1 MEIVMDD
8 RKLPCIDAEKLK
20 ELLQNE
26 FEQCIADVTQ
36 AVNDGRAG
44 SVIDDSEEPVRQAAA
59 RFRQQVIMVLAEA
72 WSGKMSARLSI
83 AMRPV
88 MYIRVAALP

>member
-1 MEIVMDD
+1 MDD
-8 RKLPCIDAEKLK
+8 RRLPSIDAEKLK

-44 SVIDDSEEPVRQAAA
+44 SVIDDSEEPVRQAMGV
-59 RFRQQVIMVLAEA
+59 FRQQVFEKAIQMKINAAEA
-72 WSGKMSARLSI
+72 AFSPSEEPEDKGEVSS
-83 AMRPV
+83 
-88 MYIRVAALP
+88 

>member
-1 MEIVMDD
+1 MDD

-59 RFRQQVIMVLAEA
+59 RFRQQLFEKAIQM
-72 WSGKMSARLSI
+72 KTD
-83 AMRPV
+83 
-88 MYIRVAALP
+88 AAQAAFSPSEGSEEEKEISS